1 MNDNEKQKMLEKTKN
16 EAEIAY
22 KKIGSVFCPA
32 LNKNVN
38 FNTKGLDH
46 IKFKDWN
53 KTRLASDQYLR
64 LKFLK
69 KAAEILEKATTMQE
83 YKEGKTLERINTN
96 SKWNKKIVNVKFYGF
111 VTITNL
117 DSNGMI
123 RIKIIVKKVEGGEPY
138 FWSIIPFW
146 KCKKDPILEQTKK
159 VFHDGD
165 LNVQ

>member
-1 MNDNEKQKMLEKTKN
+1 MKLKLLTKKQT
-16 EAEIAY
+16 
-22 KKIGSVFCPA
+22 VFFCPA
-32 LNKNVN
+32 LNKNIN

-53 KTRLASDQYLR
+53 KTRLASEQYLR
-64 LKFLK
+64 LKFLR
-69 KAAEILEKATTMQE
+69 KAPEILKKATTMQE
-83 YKEGKTLERINTN
+83 YKEGKTFERVNSN
-96 SKWNKKIVNVKFYGF
+96 SKWNKKMVNVKFYGF
-111 VTITNL
+111 VTITSL

-123 RIKIIVKKVEGGEPY
+123 RIKIIVKEVKGGEPY

-165 LNVQ
+165 LNTQ